1 MHRGN
6 VLDKEREYARVMYCV
21 SYIAGFHT
29 LLTAEL

>member
-21 SYIAGFHT
+21 SYTTGCDT
-29 LLTAEL
+29 LLTAES